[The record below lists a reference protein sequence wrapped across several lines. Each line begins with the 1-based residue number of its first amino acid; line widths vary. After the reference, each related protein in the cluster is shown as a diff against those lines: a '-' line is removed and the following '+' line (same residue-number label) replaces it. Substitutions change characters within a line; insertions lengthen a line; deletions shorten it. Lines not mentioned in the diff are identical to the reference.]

1 MDVQVSRPG
10 FTRLMNSL
18 TLLRSYLD
26 NTSLEGQLLLDLYQL
41 LLDLEQLFLL
51 NLGLIN
57 NIGS

>member
-1 MDVQVSRPG
+1 MDVQVSRTG